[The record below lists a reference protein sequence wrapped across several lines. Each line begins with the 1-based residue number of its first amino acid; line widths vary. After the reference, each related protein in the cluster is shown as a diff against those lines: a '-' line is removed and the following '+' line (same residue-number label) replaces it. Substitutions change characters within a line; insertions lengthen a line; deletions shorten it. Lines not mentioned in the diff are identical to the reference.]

1 MLPSTK
7 FTVGDKVKLAPNIK
21 WVRTFTENGS
31 YTRIPA
37 STLKGC
43 VGRVDH
49 TYGSNIT
56 GRYCYAVNFTK
67 LDRGRT
73 TPLYL
78 KFYSYQLELVEYG
91 KDRAKL
97 IEEHDKQLAQKILL
111 AQENKKKVADHL
123 KPHPWVRQTKV
134 TIPEQSEPQKT
145 LEVSLSEAR
154 GWWRLGGKLKEIAL
168 KLFPATQ
175 LNPEPVKKAQVG
187 DEVTVAGRKAFVLEL
202 NEHGRPIAWISR
214 IDCTNFMKEG
224 HNWCSMRFA
233 RDFALYNGWHIPAQ
247 REIEY
252 YQGTILQCIHESIF
266 WTAEKINGN
275 VEPHSWCWWGDSNK
289 GEGYERRPM
298 IVMRYA

>member
-7 FTVGDKVKLAPNIK
+7 FTVGDKVKVAPDVK

-49 TYGSNIT
+49 TYSANIT
-56 GRYCYAVNFTK
+56 GRYCYAVNFAKT
-67 LDRGRT
+67 DRGRT

-78 KFYSYQLELVEYG
+78 KFFSYQLELVDYG
-91 KDRAKL
+91 PSHKRM
-97 IEEHDKQLAQKILL
+97 IEEHNKQLTQDI
-111 AQENKKKVADHL
+111 KKEVAEHL
-123 KPHPWVRQTKV
+123 KPQPWMRFRKV
-134 TIPEQSEPQKT
+134 ITPEQAVEEPVKT
-145 LEVSLSEAR
+145 MNVTLTEAR
-154 GWWRLGGKLKEIAL
+154 GWWRLGGKLKEMAMR
-168 KLFPATQ
+168 LFPVSQ
-175 LNPEPVKKAQVG
+175 LNPEPPKPLPKVG

-202 NEHGRPIAWISR
+202 NEHGRPIAWASR

-233 RDFALYNGWHIPAQ
+233 REFALYNGWHIPAQ

-252 YQGTILQCIHESIF
+252 YHGTIRQCIHESIF
-266 WTAEKINGN
+266 WTAEKINGD
-275 VEPHSWCWWGDSNK
+275 VEPHSWCWWGDINK

-298 IVMRYA
+298 IVIRYA